1 MLENEPVQPKK
12 FSQSNWGRTLL
23 IYVHFG
29 EGNIELAFPGPQMS
43 GRLNPH
49 THELKSFPLIETFV
63 LRALLRGESLASTV
77 CCPVVPFGLTE
88 LIIQKCDFQAPK
100 QSLGSLPR
108 AELLETMHFPTV
120 SIRCEWYALK
130 IAFWP
135 LTPACVHSLRALG
148 AKCCRS

>member
-1 MLENEPVQPKK
+1 MGVSDLVKYPGPEEVLQQVGCSKMN
-12 FSQSNWGRTLL
+12 QSNPRSFPKALL
-23 IYVHFG
+23 IHVHFG

-43 GRLNPH
+43 GRMNPH

-100 QSLGSLPR
+100 QSLGSVPR
-108 AELLETMHFPTV
+108 AEFLETMHFPTV
-120 SIRCEWYALK
+120 SIGL
-130 IAFWP
+130 P
-135 LTPACVHSLRALG
+135 
-148 AKCCRS
+148 